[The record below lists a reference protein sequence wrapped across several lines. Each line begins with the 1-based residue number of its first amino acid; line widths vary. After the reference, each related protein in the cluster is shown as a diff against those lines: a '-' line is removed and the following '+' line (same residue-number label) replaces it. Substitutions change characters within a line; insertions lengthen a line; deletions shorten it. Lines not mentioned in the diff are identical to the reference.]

1 MQHDWA
7 ILELWLVVELDFAT
21 ALHGLSRDTATN
33 HSDLYI
39 RRGPSSS
46 ACSLMVTPG
55 TSMNSNPAHEDTQVC
70 GLRFRR
76 SLGSRVRG
84 RPPAIPRLQARQ
96 SGSHPKQPA

>member
-39 RRGPSSS
+39 RQGP
-46 ACSLMVTPG
+46 LL
-55 TSMNSNPAHEDTQVC
+55 HEHLKKH
-70 GLRFRR
+70 LRR
-76 SLGSRVRG
+76 LVR
-84 RPPAIPRLQARQ
+84 
-96 SGSHPKQPA
+96 